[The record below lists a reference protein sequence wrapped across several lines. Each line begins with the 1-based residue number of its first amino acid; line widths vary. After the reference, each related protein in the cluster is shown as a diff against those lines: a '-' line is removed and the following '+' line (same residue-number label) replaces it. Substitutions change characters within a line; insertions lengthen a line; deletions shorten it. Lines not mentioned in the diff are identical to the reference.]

1 MNNKE
6 TKNIEIENNIQEK
19 EKTSSNHFPIIN
31 KSQLEIKEDYNL
43 VIQNY
48 EMVNL
53 KSASKIYKQSEPSK

>member
-19 EKTSSNHFPIIN
+19 EKTSSNPFPIIN
-31 KSQLEIKEDYNL
+31 KSQLEIKEDYNF
-43 VIQNY
+43 

-53 KSASKIYKQSEPSK
+53 KSASKIYKHSEPSK

>member
-53 KSASKIYKQSEPSK
+53 KSASKIYKPSEPSK

>member
-6 TKNIEIENNIQEK
+6 TKNFEIENNIQEK

-31 KSQLEIKEDYNL
+31 KSQLEIKEDYNF
-43 VIQNY
+43 

-53 KSASKIYKQSEPSK
+53 KSASKMYKHSEPSK